1 MKTPFLSKKKIENT
15 REACI
20 FLLYQLHLQGEHF
33 SLSEEIE
40 KLRLHF
46 TFQAS
51 SQTLAFFYGTL
62 THLTAVDYFIE
73 QNTSKSL
80 EKIDAFL
87 LAALRLATWQ
97 LAFGKQRKEAT
108 VDEVVKIVKKYM
120 HTGAVAFA
128 NAVLRNML
136 LRGFELPNKRLDL
149 RYGLPSSLLGYVK
162 KNISKENLL
171 AYLEKMQEESPLF
184 VNFCGLEKER
194 SLFEESLEREG
205 VLFQRV
211 KNMEIYQNT
220 PFKILEDAYVLSL
233 NGKALRYL
241 DSFQKGWFYVQGLA
255 SMLVSSFLT
264 LKAGEHF
271 LDLCAAPGGKSF
283 QVLKK
288 YLRFLEAQADRDFNA
303 LTLEPIS
310 LYVSDFSASR
320 LEKVKENQQRLS
332 FLKDQNFSS
341 FYEIETLCLDA
352 QKLPEQEENA
362 SKLLG
367 KMDVVFCDVP
377 CSCLGLLRS
386 KPEVR
391 LHMTYEKIQH
401 LLLLQENILQSASHY
416 LKAGGLLIYSTCT
429 LNEQENEAQVQK
441 FLNSEQGQHFQREDL
456 SLFLPHLTPQ
466 TYALQLGFPFY
477 ESEGFFLAI
486 LKKISDDCAIMEERK
501 GAKP

>member
-1 MKTPFLSKKKIENT
+1 MKMPFLSKKKIENT

-20 FLLYQLHLQGEHF
+20 FLLYQLQLQGEHF

-40 KLRLHF
+40 KLRLQF

-51 SQTLAFFYGTL
+51 AQTLAFFYGTL
-62 THLTAVDYFIE
+62 THWTAVDYFIE

-80 EKIDAFL
+80 EKIDPFL
-87 LAALRLATWQ
+87 LASLRLATWQ

-136 LRGFELPNKRLDL
+136 LRGFDLPNKRLDL
-149 RYGLPSSLLGYVK
+149 RYGLPSALLGYVK
-162 KNISKENLL
+162 KNFPKESLV

-194 SLFEESLEREG
+194 PFFEESLLQEG
-205 VLFQRV
+205 VFFQRI
-211 KNMEIYQNT
+211 KNMDLYQNT
-220 PFKILEDAYVLSL
+220 PFEILEDAYILQL

-241 DSFQKGWFYVQGLA
+241 ESFQKGLFYVQGLA
-255 SMLVSSFLT
+255 SMLVSSFFNV
-264 LKAGEHF
+264 KEDASF

-288 YLRFLEAQADRDFNA
+288 YLR
-303 LTLEPIS
+303 TLEKTQS
-310 LYVSDFSASR
+310 LTRNMPPLSVYISDFSSLR
-320 LEKVKENQQRLS
+320 LEKVKENQERLS
-332 FLKDQNFSS
+332 FLKDKAFSS
-341 FYEIETLCLDA
+341 FYRMETLCLDA
-352 QKLPEQEENA
+352 QKLPSQEEKANE
-362 SKLLG
+362 LLG
-367 KMDVVFCDVP
+367 KMDFVFCDVP

-391 LHMTYEKIQH
+391 LHMTYEKIQA
-401 LLLLQENILQSASHY
+401 LLLLQENILQTASHY
-416 LKAGGLLIYSTCT
+416 LKLGGRLIYSTCT
-429 LNEQENEAQVQK
+429 FNEQENEAQIQK
-441 FLNSEQGQHFQREDL
+441 FLKSERGKIFQRVDL
-456 SLFLPHLTPQ
+456 STLLPHLPWP
-466 TYALQLGFPFY
+466 TYALKLGFPFY
-477 ESEGFFLAI
+477 ESEGFFLAV
-486 LKKISDDCAIMEERK
+486 LEKISEDCAIMEERK